1 MTRPSCSPRSSRARC
16 LGALVIADV
25 PHVVFA
31 HDDPAVESRE
41 IVDRMLY
48 VWSHIETY
56 HGGVLRNESRALFER
71 YEPRMLKWLD
81 NEVVR
86 HRQRQ
91 DG

>member
-41 IVDRMLY
+41 IVDRIPY
-48 VWSHIETY
+48 VRSHIETY